1 MIERSDNN
9 SLSPSA
15 LYKHEKALDRI
26 SKTLKVVH
34 FRGVVTISIGH
45 NKNKNRI
52 FNIWGT
58 NKRC

>member
-9 SLSPSA
+9 SLSPCA

-26 SKTLKVVH
+26 SKTLKVVN

-45 NKNKNRI
+45 NKNENRI
-52 FNIWGT
+52 CNIWGT